1 MFFKKTY
8 NGVYPKKPILGE
20 IFFFFWEI
28 ILGEILGT
36 LQYGQKYKILGL

>member
-1 MFFKKTY
+1 MWD
-8 NGVYPKKPILGE
+8 
-20 IFFFFWEI
+20 FFFFWEI